1 MEKQSFLKEPNKKN
15 KTVGWDNEDKWLI
28 GSHQSKTNLTL
39 LSYNGKIMS
48 IHTNTNIYSNDL
60 LTFNEENKQ
69 QNIDIYYS
77 DNIYD
82 IQKITSTMTIDDLS
96 KFIFQK
102 LKLNQDYLKEEVK
115 YDQRYFIDSQ
125 EDYDN
130 TYKNSKD
137 PFEIIKR
144 TKHSKFT

>member
-1 MEKQSFLKEPNKKN
+1 MKKINKKN
-15 KTVGWDNEDKWLI
+15 ID
-28 GSHQSKTNLTL
+28 TN
-39 LSYNGKIMS
+39 
-48 IHTNTNIYSNDL
+48 
-60 LTFNEENKQ
+60 
-69 QNIDIYYS
+69 YS

-102 LKLNQDYLKEEVK
+102 LRLNQDYLKEEVK

-125 EDYDN
+125 EDYGN

-144 TKHSKFT
+144 AKHSKLK